1 MKPLF
6 QFFSS
11 LKLTVVL
18 LSFSL
23 ILIFFGTL
31 DQVQYGIWHTQEL
44 YFESFLVVW
53 TFPEHAPLGQ
63 HLHWIRIPMP
73 GGYLLGGM
81 LLINLLAAH
90 FTRFKMSWMKC
101 GIFLIHSGLI
111 LLLISELMTDILAV
125 ESQMPV
131 DEGGT
136 SNYSQGFREN
146 ELVFIDRSHPEHDS
160 VHTIPASL
168 LKPGKRIDVPNTPLS
183 IRTVRYHGNAEI
195 GRATSG
201 SPAESI
207 ATRGAAVRMG
217 IIVNPKPETYSEDE
231 INTATAFVE
240 VLKGEDS
247 LGIWLV
253 CNVMDERFPPQMV
266 DTGDRSFEIALRF
279 TRHYYPF
286 EIELIDFKHEKY
298 PGTEVP
304 FNFSSEVKVTHQD
317 GTKNQKALIY
327 MNHPLRYEGLTFFQ
341 ASFANQDK
349 TSIFQVVRNPGWL
362 LPYLSVLLMG
372 LGMCV
377 QFGMHFFKFLRKQAR
392 MKKIIYI
399 LVYGIATLVIL
410 GGLRS
415 SKVDSDFDLA
425 AFAELPVQVGGRIK
439 PLDSVARNTLLIL
452 SGRQKVVTDEGL
464 TLSPIEW
471 FIDLTMR
478 PEVADTYPIFK
489 IEFPDDL
496 GLVGLAEQGERYY
509 SFNELLPFSEELR
522 RLHGEINP
530 APELRSPYEK
540 QIADINNGLM
550 RYHRVMHSLHPV
562 GGAERLDRLV
572 DEYQSYLATIQPGM
586 IELRKQQ
593 AGEEFDAAL
602 LKRFITFADDYLKLS
617 TTAYLRV
624 VPPPP
629 PVDLLE
635 DWKNIGL
642 GASST

>member
-1 MKPLF
+1 MKSLF

-44 YFESFLVVW
+44 YFESFLVAW

-90 FTRFKMSWMKC
+90 FNRFKLSWAKC

-195 GRATSG
+195 GRAPKGT
-201 SPAESI
+201 PNESI

-231 INTATAFVE
+231 INTVTAFVE
-240 VLKGEDS
+240 VIKGEDS
-247 LGIWLV
+247 LGTWLV
-253 CNVMDERFPPQMV
+253 SNVMDERFPPQMV
-266 DTGDRSFEIALRF
+266 DAGDRSFEIALRF

-304 FNFSSEVKVTHQD
+304 FNFSSEVKVTHQNS
-317 GTKNQKALIY
+317 TKNQKALIY

-372 LGMCV
+372 LGMCA
-377 QFGMHFFKFLRKQAR
+377 QFGMHFFKFLG
-392 MKKIIYI
+392 KK
-399 LVYGIATLVIL
+399 
-410 GGLRS
+410 
-415 SKVDSDFDLA
+415 
-425 AFAELPVQVGGRIK
+425 
-439 PLDSVARNTLLIL
+439 
-452 SGRQKVVTDEGL
+452 
-464 TLSPIEW
+464 
-471 FIDLTMR
+471 
-478 PEVADTYPIFK
+478 
-489 IEFPDDL
+489 
-496 GLVGLAEQGERYY
+496 
-509 SFNELLPFSEELR
+509 R
-522 RLHGEINP
+522 R
-530 APELRSPYEK
+530 
-540 QIADINNGLM
+540 
-550 RYHRVMHSLHPV
+550 
-562 GGAERLDRLV
+562 
-572 DEYQSYLATIQPGM
+572 
-586 IELRKQQ
+586 
-593 AGEEFDAAL
+593 
-602 LKRFITFADDYLKLS
+602 
-617 TTAYLRV
+617 
-624 VPPPP
+624 
-629 PVDLLE
+629 
-635 DWKNIGL
+635 
-642 GASST
+642 

>member
-1 MKPLF
+1 MKSLF

-44 YFESFLVVW
+44 YFESFMVVW
-53 TFPEHAPLGQ
+53 AFPEHAPLGQ

-90 FTRFKMSWMKC
+90 FTRFKLSWAKC

-111 LLLISELMTDILAV
+111 LLLVSELMTDILAV

-168 LKPGKRIDVPNTPLS
+168 LKPGKRIEVPNTPLS
-183 IRTVRYHGNAEI
+183 IRTVRYHDNAEI

-231 INTATAFVE
+231 INTVTAFVE
-240 VLKGEDS
+240 VFKGERS
-247 LGIWLV
+247 LGTWLV
-253 CNVMDERFPPQMV
+253 SNVMDERFPPQMV
-266 DTGDRSFEIALRF
+266 DAGDRSFEIALRF

-317 GTKNQKALIY
+317 STKNQKALIY

-372 LGMCV
+372 LGMCA
-377 QFGMHFFKFLRKQAR
+377 QFGMHFFKFLGKQ
-392 MKKIIYI
+392 
-399 LVYGIATLVIL
+399 
-410 GGLRS
+410 
-415 SKVDSDFDLA
+415 
-425 AFAELPVQVGGRIK
+425 
-439 PLDSVARNTLLIL
+439 
-452 SGRQKVVTDEGL
+452 
-464 TLSPIEW
+464 
-471 FIDLTMR
+471 
-478 PEVADTYPIFK
+478 
-489 IEFPDDL
+489 
-496 GLVGLAEQGERYY
+496 
-509 SFNELLPFSEELR
+509 R
-522 RLHGEINP
+522 R
-530 APELRSPYEK
+530 
-540 QIADINNGLM
+540 
-550 RYHRVMHSLHPV
+550 
-562 GGAERLDRLV
+562 
-572 DEYQSYLATIQPGM
+572 
-586 IELRKQQ
+586 
-593 AGEEFDAAL
+593 
-602 LKRFITFADDYLKLS
+602 
-617 TTAYLRV
+617 
-624 VPPPP
+624 
-629 PVDLLE
+629 
-635 DWKNIGL
+635 
-642 GASST
+642 

>member
-1 MKPLF
+1 MKSIF

-90 FTRFKMSWMKC
+90 FTRFKLSWAKC

-231 INTATAFVE
+231 INTVTAFVE
-240 VLKGEDS
+240 VIKGEDS
-247 LGIWLV
+247 LGTWLV
-253 CNVMDERFPPQMV
+253 SNVMDERFPPQMV
-266 DTGDRSFEIALRF
+266 DAGDRSFEIALRF

-304 FNFSSEVKVTHQD
+304 FNFSSEVKVTHKD
-317 GTKNQKALIY
+317 STKNQKALIY

-372 LGMCV
+372 LGMCA
-377 QFGMHFFKFLRKQAR
+377 QFGMHFFKFLGKQ
-392 MKKIIYI
+392 
-399 LVYGIATLVIL
+399 
-410 GGLRS
+410 
-415 SKVDSDFDLA
+415 
-425 AFAELPVQVGGRIK
+425 
-439 PLDSVARNTLLIL
+439 
-452 SGRQKVVTDEGL
+452 
-464 TLSPIEW
+464 
-471 FIDLTMR
+471 
-478 PEVADTYPIFK
+478 
-489 IEFPDDL
+489 
-496 GLVGLAEQGERYY
+496 
-509 SFNELLPFSEELR
+509 R
-522 RLHGEINP
+522 R
-530 APELRSPYEK
+530 
-540 QIADINNGLM
+540 
-550 RYHRVMHSLHPV
+550 
-562 GGAERLDRLV
+562 
-572 DEYQSYLATIQPGM
+572 
-586 IELRKQQ
+586 
-593 AGEEFDAAL
+593 
-602 LKRFITFADDYLKLS
+602 
-617 TTAYLRV
+617 
-624 VPPPP
+624 
-629 PVDLLE
+629 
-635 DWKNIGL
+635 
-642 GASST
+642 

>member
-1 MKPLF
+1 MKFLS

-18 LSFSL
+18 LCLSL

-44 YFESFLVVW
+44 YFESFLVAW

-63 HLHWIRIPMP
+63 YLHWIRIPMP

-81 LLINLLAAH
+81 LLINLMAAH
-90 FTRFKMSWMKC
+90 FNRFKLSWAKC

-160 VHTIPASL
+160 VHTIPANL
-168 LKPGKRIDVPNTPLS
+168 LKPGRRIDVPNTPLS

-195 GRATSG
+195 GRASKG
-201 SPAESI
+201 SPTESI

-240 VLKGEDS
+240 VIRGEDS

-253 CNVMDERFPPQMV
+253 SNVIDERFPPQMV
-266 DTGDRSFEIALRF
+266 DTGDLSFEIALRF
-279 TRHYYPF
+279 TRYYYPF
-286 EIELIDFKHEKY
+286 EVELIDFKHEKY

-317 GTKNQKALIY
+317 STKNQKALIY
-327 MNHPLRYEGLTFFQ
+327 MNHPLRYEGITFFQ

-349 TSIFQVVRNPGWL
+349 TSIFQVVRNPSWL

-372 LGMCV
+372 LGMCA
-377 QFGMHFFKFLRKQAR
+377 QFGMHFFKFLGKQPR
-392 MKKIIYI
+392 
-399 LVYGIATLVIL
+399 
-410 GGLRS
+410 
-415 SKVDSDFDLA
+415 
-425 AFAELPVQVGGRIK
+425 
-439 PLDSVARNTLLIL
+439 
-452 SGRQKVVTDEGL
+452 
-464 TLSPIEW
+464 
-471 FIDLTMR
+471 
-478 PEVADTYPIFK
+478 
-489 IEFPDDL
+489 
-496 GLVGLAEQGERYY
+496 
-509 SFNELLPFSEELR
+509 
-522 RLHGEINP
+522 
-530 APELRSPYEK
+530 
-540 QIADINNGLM
+540 
-550 RYHRVMHSLHPV
+550 
-562 GGAERLDRLV
+562 
-572 DEYQSYLATIQPGM
+572 
-586 IELRKQQ
+586 
-593 AGEEFDAAL
+593 
-602 LKRFITFADDYLKLS
+602 
-617 TTAYLRV
+617 
-624 VPPPP
+624 
-629 PVDLLE
+629 
-635 DWKNIGL
+635 
-642 GASST
+642 

>member
-1 MKPLF
+1 MKFLF

-23 ILIFFGTL
+23 VLIFFGTL

-63 HLHWIRIPMP
+63 HLNWIRIPMP

-231 INTATAFVE
+231 INTVTAFVE
-240 VLKGEDS
+240 VIKGEDS
-247 LGIWLV
+247 LGTWLV
-253 CNVMDERFPPQMV
+253 SNVMDERFPPQMV
-266 DTGDRSFEIALRF
+266 DAGDRSFEIALRF

-317 GTKNQKALIY
+317 STKNQKALIY

-372 LGMCV
+372 LGMCA
-377 QFGMHFFKFLRKQAR
+377 QFGMHFFKFLGKQ
-392 MKKIIYI
+392 
-399 LVYGIATLVIL
+399 
-410 GGLRS
+410 
-415 SKVDSDFDLA
+415 
-425 AFAELPVQVGGRIK
+425 
-439 PLDSVARNTLLIL
+439 
-452 SGRQKVVTDEGL
+452 
-464 TLSPIEW
+464 
-471 FIDLTMR
+471 
-478 PEVADTYPIFK
+478 
-489 IEFPDDL
+489 
-496 GLVGLAEQGERYY
+496 
-509 SFNELLPFSEELR
+509 R
-522 RLHGEINP
+522 R
-530 APELRSPYEK
+530 
-540 QIADINNGLM
+540 
-550 RYHRVMHSLHPV
+550 
-562 GGAERLDRLV
+562 
-572 DEYQSYLATIQPGM
+572 
-586 IELRKQQ
+586 
-593 AGEEFDAAL
+593 
-602 LKRFITFADDYLKLS
+602 
-617 TTAYLRV
+617 
-624 VPPPP
+624 
-629 PVDLLE
+629 
-635 DWKNIGL
+635 
-642 GASST
+642 

>member
-1 MKPLF
+1 MKSLF

-90 FTRFKMSWMKC
+90 FTRFKLSWAKC

-231 INTATAFVE
+231 INTVTAFVE
-240 VLKGEDS
+240 VIKGEDS
-247 LGIWLV
+247 LGTWLV
-253 CNVMDERFPPQMV
+253 SNVMDERFPPQMV
-266 DTGDRSFEIALRF
+266 DAGDRSFEIALRF

-317 GTKNQKALIY
+317 STKNQKALIY

-372 LGMCV
+372 LGMCA
-377 QFGMHFFKFLRKQAR
+377 QFGMHFFKFLGKQ
-392 MKKIIYI
+392 
-399 LVYGIATLVIL
+399 
-410 GGLRS
+410 
-415 SKVDSDFDLA
+415 
-425 AFAELPVQVGGRIK
+425 
-439 PLDSVARNTLLIL
+439 
-452 SGRQKVVTDEGL
+452 
-464 TLSPIEW
+464 
-471 FIDLTMR
+471 
-478 PEVADTYPIFK
+478 
-489 IEFPDDL
+489 
-496 GLVGLAEQGERYY
+496 
-509 SFNELLPFSEELR
+509 R
-522 RLHGEINP
+522 R
-530 APELRSPYEK
+530 
-540 QIADINNGLM
+540 
-550 RYHRVMHSLHPV
+550 
-562 GGAERLDRLV
+562 
-572 DEYQSYLATIQPGM
+572 
-586 IELRKQQ
+586 
-593 AGEEFDAAL
+593 
-602 LKRFITFADDYLKLS
+602 
-617 TTAYLRV
+617 
-624 VPPPP
+624 
-629 PVDLLE
+629 
-635 DWKNIGL
+635 
-642 GASST
+642 

>member
-1 MKPLF
+1 MKSIF

-53 TFPEHAPLGQ
+53 TYPEHAPLGR
-63 HLHWIRIPMP
+63 HLNWIRIPMP

-90 FTRFKMSWMKC
+90 FTRFQLSWAKC

-231 INTATAFVE
+231 INTVTAFVE
-240 VLKGEDS
+240 VFKGEHS
-247 LGIWLV
+247 LGTWLV
-253 CNVMDERFPPQMV
+253 SNVMDERFPPQMV
-266 DTGDRSFEIALRF
+266 DAGDRSFEIALRF

-317 GTKNQKALIY
+317 STKNQKALIY

-372 LGMCV
+372 LGMCA
-377 QFGMHFFKFLRKQAR
+377 QFGMHFFKFLGKQ
-392 MKKIIYI
+392 
-399 LVYGIATLVIL
+399 
-410 GGLRS
+410 
-415 SKVDSDFDLA
+415 
-425 AFAELPVQVGGRIK
+425 
-439 PLDSVARNTLLIL
+439 
-452 SGRQKVVTDEGL
+452 
-464 TLSPIEW
+464 
-471 FIDLTMR
+471 
-478 PEVADTYPIFK
+478 
-489 IEFPDDL
+489 
-496 GLVGLAEQGERYY
+496 
-509 SFNELLPFSEELR
+509 R
-522 RLHGEINP
+522 R
-530 APELRSPYEK
+530 
-540 QIADINNGLM
+540 
-550 RYHRVMHSLHPV
+550 
-562 GGAERLDRLV
+562 
-572 DEYQSYLATIQPGM
+572 
-586 IELRKQQ
+586 
-593 AGEEFDAAL
+593 
-602 LKRFITFADDYLKLS
+602 
-617 TTAYLRV
+617 
-624 VPPPP
+624 
-629 PVDLLE
+629 
-635 DWKNIGL
+635 
-642 GASST
+642 

>member
-1 MKPLF
+1 MKFLF

-23 ILIFFGTL
+23 VLIFFGTL

-63 HLHWIRIPMP
+63 HLNWIRIPMP

-131 DEGGT
+131 GEGGT

-231 INTATAFVE
+231 INTVTAFVE
-240 VLKGEDS
+240 VIKGEDS
-247 LGIWLV
+247 LGTWLV
-253 CNVMDERFPPQMV
+253 SNVMDERFPPQMV
-266 DTGDRSFEIALRF
+266 DAGDRPFEIALRF

-317 GTKNQKALIY
+317 STKNQKALIY

-377 QFGMHFFKFLRKQAR
+377 QFGMHFFKFLRKQR
-392 MKKIIYI
+392 
-399 LVYGIATLVIL
+399 G
-410 GGLRS
+410 
-415 SKVDSDFDLA
+415 
-425 AFAELPVQVGGRIK
+425 
-439 PLDSVARNTLLIL
+439 
-452 SGRQKVVTDEGL
+452 
-464 TLSPIEW
+464 
-471 FIDLTMR
+471 
-478 PEVADTYPIFK
+478 
-489 IEFPDDL
+489 
-496 GLVGLAEQGERYY
+496 
-509 SFNELLPFSEELR
+509 
-522 RLHGEINP
+522 
-530 APELRSPYEK
+530 
-540 QIADINNGLM
+540 
-550 RYHRVMHSLHPV
+550 
-562 GGAERLDRLV
+562 
-572 DEYQSYLATIQPGM
+572 
-586 IELRKQQ
+586 
-593 AGEEFDAAL
+593 
-602 LKRFITFADDYLKLS
+602 
-617 TTAYLRV
+617 
-624 VPPPP
+624 
-629 PVDLLE
+629 
-635 DWKNIGL
+635 
-642 GASST
+642 

>member
-1 MKPLF
+1 MKSLF

-31 DQVQYGIWHTQEL
+31 DQVQYGIWHAQEL

-90 FTRFKMSWMKC
+90 FNRFKLSWAKC

-160 VHTIPASL
+160 VHAIPASL
-168 LKPGKRIDVPNTPLS
+168 LKPGKRINVPNTPLS

-217 IIVNPKPETYSEDE
+217 IIVNPKPEAYSEDE
-231 INTATAFVE
+231 INTVTAFVE
-240 VLKGEDS
+240 VIKGEDS
-247 LGIWLV
+247 LGTWLV
-253 CNVMDERFPPQMV
+253 SNVMDERFPPQMV
-266 DTGDRSFEIALRF
+266 DAGDLSYEIALRF

-317 GTKNQKALIY
+317 STKNQKALIY

-372 LGMCV
+372 LGMCA
-377 QFGMHFFKFLRKQAR
+377 QFGMHFFKFLGKQ
-392 MKKIIYI
+392 
-399 LVYGIATLVIL
+399 
-410 GGLRS
+410 
-415 SKVDSDFDLA
+415 
-425 AFAELPVQVGGRIK
+425 
-439 PLDSVARNTLLIL
+439 
-452 SGRQKVVTDEGL
+452 
-464 TLSPIEW
+464 
-471 FIDLTMR
+471 
-478 PEVADTYPIFK
+478 
-489 IEFPDDL
+489 
-496 GLVGLAEQGERYY
+496 
-509 SFNELLPFSEELR
+509 R
-522 RLHGEINP
+522 R
-530 APELRSPYEK
+530 
-540 QIADINNGLM
+540 
-550 RYHRVMHSLHPV
+550 
-562 GGAERLDRLV
+562 
-572 DEYQSYLATIQPGM
+572 
-586 IELRKQQ
+586 
-593 AGEEFDAAL
+593 
-602 LKRFITFADDYLKLS
+602 
-617 TTAYLRV
+617 
-624 VPPPP
+624 
-629 PVDLLE
+629 
-635 DWKNIGL
+635 
-642 GASST
+642 

>member
-1 MKPLF
+1 MKFLF

-23 ILIFFGTL
+23 ALIFLGTL

-63 HLHWIRIPMP
+63 HLNWIRIPMP

-231 INTATAFVE
+231 INTVTAFVE
-240 VLKGEDS
+240 VIKGEDS
-247 LGIWLV
+247 LGTWLV
-253 CNVMDERFPPQMV
+253 SNVMDERFPPQMV
-266 DTGDRSFEIALRF
+266 DAGDRSFEIALRF

-317 GTKNQKALIY
+317 STKNQKALIY

-377 QFGMHFFKFLRKQAR
+377 QFGMHFFKFLRKQR
-392 MKKIIYI
+392 
-399 LVYGIATLVIL
+399 G
-410 GGLRS
+410 
-415 SKVDSDFDLA
+415 
-425 AFAELPVQVGGRIK
+425 
-439 PLDSVARNTLLIL
+439 
-452 SGRQKVVTDEGL
+452 
-464 TLSPIEW
+464 
-471 FIDLTMR
+471 
-478 PEVADTYPIFK
+478 
-489 IEFPDDL
+489 
-496 GLVGLAEQGERYY
+496 
-509 SFNELLPFSEELR
+509 
-522 RLHGEINP
+522 
-530 APELRSPYEK
+530 
-540 QIADINNGLM
+540 
-550 RYHRVMHSLHPV
+550 
-562 GGAERLDRLV
+562 
-572 DEYQSYLATIQPGM
+572 
-586 IELRKQQ
+586 
-593 AGEEFDAAL
+593 
-602 LKRFITFADDYLKLS
+602 
-617 TTAYLRV
+617 
-624 VPPPP
+624 
-629 PVDLLE
+629 
-635 DWKNIGL
+635 
-642 GASST
+642 

>member
-1 MKPLF
+1 MKSLF

-18 LSFSL
+18 LTFSL

-31 DQVQYGIWHTQEL
+31 DQVQYGIWHAQEL

-90 FTRFKMSWMKC
+90 FNRFKLSWAKC

-201 SPAESI
+201 SHAESI

-240 VLKGEDS
+240 VIKGEDS
-247 LGIWLV
+247 LGTWLV
-253 CNVMDERFPPQMV
+253 SNVMDERFPPQMV
-266 DTGDRSFEIALRF
+266 DAGDRSFEIALRF

-286 EIELIDFKHEKY
+286 EIKLIDFKHEKY

-317 GTKNQKALIY
+317 STKNQKALIY

-349 TSIFQVVRNPGWL
+349 TSIFQVVHNPGWL

-377 QFGMHFFKFLRKQAR
+377 QFGMHFFKFLGKQ
-392 MKKIIYI
+392 
-399 LVYGIATLVIL
+399 
-410 GGLRS
+410 
-415 SKVDSDFDLA
+415 
-425 AFAELPVQVGGRIK
+425 
-439 PLDSVARNTLLIL
+439 
-452 SGRQKVVTDEGL
+452 
-464 TLSPIEW
+464 
-471 FIDLTMR
+471 
-478 PEVADTYPIFK
+478 
-489 IEFPDDL
+489 
-496 GLVGLAEQGERYY
+496 
-509 SFNELLPFSEELR
+509 R
-522 RLHGEINP
+522 R
-530 APELRSPYEK
+530 
-540 QIADINNGLM
+540 
-550 RYHRVMHSLHPV
+550 
-562 GGAERLDRLV
+562 
-572 DEYQSYLATIQPGM
+572 
-586 IELRKQQ
+586 
-593 AGEEFDAAL
+593 
-602 LKRFITFADDYLKLS
+602 
-617 TTAYLRV
+617 
-624 VPPPP
+624 
-629 PVDLLE
+629 
-635 DWKNIGL
+635 
-642 GASST
+642 

>member
-1 MKPLF
+1 MKSLF

-90 FTRFKMSWMKC
+90 FTRFKLSWAKC

-207 ATRGAAVRMG
+207 ATRGAAVHMG

-231 INTATAFVE
+231 INTVTAFVE
-240 VLKGEDS
+240 VIKGEDS
-247 LGIWLV
+247 LGTWLV
-253 CNVMDERFPPQMV
+253 SNVMDERFPPQMV
-266 DTGDRSFEIALRF
+266 DAGDRSFEIALRF

-317 GTKNQKALIY
+317 STKNQKALIY

-372 LGMCV
+372 LGMCA
-377 QFGMHFFKFLRKQAR
+377 QFGMHFFKFLRKQ
-392 MKKIIYI
+392 
-399 LVYGIATLVIL
+399 
-410 GGLRS
+410 
-415 SKVDSDFDLA
+415 
-425 AFAELPVQVGGRIK
+425 
-439 PLDSVARNTLLIL
+439 
-452 SGRQKVVTDEGL
+452 
-464 TLSPIEW
+464 
-471 FIDLTMR
+471 
-478 PEVADTYPIFK
+478 
-489 IEFPDDL
+489 
-496 GLVGLAEQGERYY
+496 
-509 SFNELLPFSEELR
+509 R
-522 RLHGEINP
+522 R
-530 APELRSPYEK
+530 
-540 QIADINNGLM
+540 
-550 RYHRVMHSLHPV
+550 
-562 GGAERLDRLV
+562 
-572 DEYQSYLATIQPGM
+572 
-586 IELRKQQ
+586 
-593 AGEEFDAAL
+593 
-602 LKRFITFADDYLKLS
+602 
-617 TTAYLRV
+617 
-624 VPPPP
+624 
-629 PVDLLE
+629 
-635 DWKNIGL
+635 
-642 GASST
+642 

>member
-1 MKPLF
+1 MKSLF

-90 FTRFKMSWMKC
+90 FNRFKLSWAKC

-160 VHTIPASL
+160 VHAIPASL
-168 LKPGKRIDVPNTPLS
+168 LKPGKRINVPNTPLS

-195 GRATSG
+195 GRATRG

-231 INTATAFVE
+231 INTVTAFVE
-240 VLKGEDS
+240 VIKDEDS
-247 LGIWLV
+247 LGTWLV
-253 CNVMDERFPPQMV
+253 SNVMDERFPPQMV
-266 DTGDRSFEIALRF
+266 DAGDRSFEIALRF

-317 GTKNQKALIY
+317 STKNQKALIY

-377 QFGMHFFKFLRKQAR
+377 QFGMHFFKFLRKQR
-392 MKKIIYI
+392 
-399 LVYGIATLVIL
+399 G
-410 GGLRS
+410 
-415 SKVDSDFDLA
+415 
-425 AFAELPVQVGGRIK
+425 
-439 PLDSVARNTLLIL
+439 
-452 SGRQKVVTDEGL
+452 
-464 TLSPIEW
+464 
-471 FIDLTMR
+471 
-478 PEVADTYPIFK
+478 
-489 IEFPDDL
+489 
-496 GLVGLAEQGERYY
+496 
-509 SFNELLPFSEELR
+509 
-522 RLHGEINP
+522 
-530 APELRSPYEK
+530 
-540 QIADINNGLM
+540 
-550 RYHRVMHSLHPV
+550 
-562 GGAERLDRLV
+562 
-572 DEYQSYLATIQPGM
+572 
-586 IELRKQQ
+586 
-593 AGEEFDAAL
+593 
-602 LKRFITFADDYLKLS
+602 
-617 TTAYLRV
+617 
-624 VPPPP
+624 
-629 PVDLLE
+629 
-635 DWKNIGL
+635 
-642 GASST
+642 

>member
-1 MKPLF
+1 MKSLF

-53 TFPEHAPLGQ
+53 IFPEHAPLGQ

-81 LLINLLAAH
+81 LLINLFAAH
-90 FTRFKMSWMKC
+90 FTRFNLSWAKC

-160 VHTIPASL
+160 VHAIPASL
-168 LKPGKRIDVPNTPLS
+168 LKPGKRINVPNTPLS

-207 ATRGAAVRMG
+207 ATRGAALRMG

-231 INTATAFVE
+231 INTVTAFVE
-240 VLKGEDS
+240 VIKDEDS
-247 LGIWLV
+247 LGTWLV
-253 CNVMDERFPPQMV
+253 SNVMDERFPPQMV
-266 DTGDRSFEIALRF
+266 DAGDLSYEIALRF

-317 GTKNQKALIY
+317 SSKNQKALIY

-372 LGMCV
+372 LGMCA
-377 QFGMHFFKFLRKQAR
+377 QFGMHFFKFLGKQ
-392 MKKIIYI
+392 
-399 LVYGIATLVIL
+399 
-410 GGLRS
+410 
-415 SKVDSDFDLA
+415 
-425 AFAELPVQVGGRIK
+425 
-439 PLDSVARNTLLIL
+439 
-452 SGRQKVVTDEGL
+452 
-464 TLSPIEW
+464 
-471 FIDLTMR
+471 
-478 PEVADTYPIFK
+478 
-489 IEFPDDL
+489 
-496 GLVGLAEQGERYY
+496 
-509 SFNELLPFSEELR
+509 R
-522 RLHGEINP
+522 R
-530 APELRSPYEK
+530 
-540 QIADINNGLM
+540 
-550 RYHRVMHSLHPV
+550 
-562 GGAERLDRLV
+562 
-572 DEYQSYLATIQPGM
+572 
-586 IELRKQQ
+586 
-593 AGEEFDAAL
+593 
-602 LKRFITFADDYLKLS
+602 
-617 TTAYLRV
+617 
-624 VPPPP
+624 
-629 PVDLLE
+629 
-635 DWKNIGL
+635 
-642 GASST
+642 

>member
-1 MKPLF
+1 MKSLF

-63 HLHWIRIPMP
+63 HLHWIRVPMP

-90 FTRFKMSWMKC
+90 ITRFKLSWAKC

-125 ESQMPV
+125 ESQMPI

-168 LKPGKRIDVPNTPLS
+168 LRPGKRIDVPNTPLS

-195 GRATSG
+195 GQATSG

-231 INTATAFVE
+231 INTVTAFVE
-240 VLKGEDS
+240 VFKGEHS
-247 LGIWLV
+247 LGTWLV
-253 CNVMDERFPPQMV
+253 SNVMDERFPPQMV
-266 DTGDRSFEIALRF
+266 DAGDSSFEIALRF
-279 TRHYYPF
+279 PRHYYPF

-317 GTKNQKALIY
+317 STKNQKALIY

-349 TSIFQVVRNPGWL
+349 TSIFQVVHNPGWL

-372 LGMCV
+372 LGMCA
-377 QFGMHFFKFLRKQAR
+377 QFGMHFFKFLGKQ
-392 MKKIIYI
+392 
-399 LVYGIATLVIL
+399 
-410 GGLRS
+410 
-415 SKVDSDFDLA
+415 
-425 AFAELPVQVGGRIK
+425 
-439 PLDSVARNTLLIL
+439 
-452 SGRQKVVTDEGL
+452 
-464 TLSPIEW
+464 
-471 FIDLTMR
+471 
-478 PEVADTYPIFK
+478 
-489 IEFPDDL
+489 
-496 GLVGLAEQGERYY
+496 
-509 SFNELLPFSEELR
+509 R
-522 RLHGEINP
+522 R
-530 APELRSPYEK
+530 
-540 QIADINNGLM
+540 
-550 RYHRVMHSLHPV
+550 
-562 GGAERLDRLV
+562 
-572 DEYQSYLATIQPGM
+572 
-586 IELRKQQ
+586 
-593 AGEEFDAAL
+593 
-602 LKRFITFADDYLKLS
+602 
-617 TTAYLRV
+617 
-624 VPPPP
+624 
-629 PVDLLE
+629 
-635 DWKNIGL
+635 
-642 GASST
+642 

>member
-1 MKPLF
+1 MKSIF

-53 TFPEHAPLGQ
+53 TYPEHAPLGR

-90 FTRFKMSWMKC
+90 ITRFKLSWAKC

-136 SNYSQGFREN
+136 SNYSQDFREN

-231 INTATAFVE
+231 INTVTAFVE
-240 VLKGEDS
+240 VFKGEHS
-247 LGIWLV
+247 LGTWLV
-253 CNVMDERFPPQMV
+253 SNVMDERFPPQMG
-266 DTGDRSFEIALRF
+266 DAGDRSFEIALRF

-317 GTKNQKALIY
+317 STKNQKALIY

-372 LGMCV
+372 LGMCA
-377 QFGMHFFKFLRKQAR
+377 QFGMHFFKFLGKQ
-392 MKKIIYI
+392 
-399 LVYGIATLVIL
+399 
-410 GGLRS
+410 
-415 SKVDSDFDLA
+415 
-425 AFAELPVQVGGRIK
+425 
-439 PLDSVARNTLLIL
+439 
-452 SGRQKVVTDEGL
+452 
-464 TLSPIEW
+464 
-471 FIDLTMR
+471 
-478 PEVADTYPIFK
+478 
-489 IEFPDDL
+489 
-496 GLVGLAEQGERYY
+496 
-509 SFNELLPFSEELR
+509 R
-522 RLHGEINP
+522 R
-530 APELRSPYEK
+530 
-540 QIADINNGLM
+540 
-550 RYHRVMHSLHPV
+550 
-562 GGAERLDRLV
+562 
-572 DEYQSYLATIQPGM
+572 
-586 IELRKQQ
+586 
-593 AGEEFDAAL
+593 
-602 LKRFITFADDYLKLS
+602 
-617 TTAYLRV
+617 
-624 VPPPP
+624 
-629 PVDLLE
+629 
-635 DWKNIGL
+635 
-642 GASST
+642 